1 MPKQRP
7 PFDDNRYEE
16 LKAHGLSQRA
26 IAQEMG
32 MPEAT
37 LRNNLKVLAQSIG
50 EGLPMGDL
58 GPPRQ
63 GSTEVNQGLPEVSH
77 QSTPLGDASIPPSFA
92 PEGLPEEHQGT
103 PPLYVHPGIPDNSE
117 ESPVGAED
125 IAGVYEGMP
134 VLPRTGRQGS
144 DLGPPSEALNPQLAE
159 ALTAAWPDL
168 RQMLAWWRTRQ
179 GEIQEPPAK
188 LERVTYHIA
197 PRWIEAVRREADHT
211 GDSYAAVV
219 NRALKHYFEARL
231 PRAT

>member
-7 PFDDNRYEE
+7 PFDYKRYEE

-26 IAQEMG
+26 IAQEMA

-77 QSTPLGDASIPPSFA
+77 QSTPPGDVSIPLSFA
-92 PEGLPEEHQGT
+92 LKGPLEEHQGT

-117 ESPVGAED
+117 ESPVGTED
-125 IAGVYEGMP
+125 IAGVQEGMP
-134 VLPRTGRQGS
+134 VLPRTPRSRGYGS
-144 DLGPPSEALNPQLAE
+144 
-159 ALTAAWPDL
+159 
-168 RQMLAWWRTRQ
+168 
-179 GEIQEPPAK
+179 
-188 LERVTYHIA
+188 V
-197 PRWIEAVRREADHT
+197 
-211 GDSYAAVV
+211 
-219 NRALKHYFEARL
+219 
-231 PRAT
+231 

>member
-7 PFDDNRYEE
+7 PFDYKRYEE
-16 LKAHGLSQRA
+16 LKAQGLSQRA

-77 QSTPLGDASIPPSFA
+77 QSTPPGGASILLSFA
-92 PEGLPEEHQGT
+92 PEGPLEEHQGT

-117 ESPVGAED
+117 ERPVGTED
-125 IAGVYEGMP
+125 IARVYEGIP

-144 DLGPPSEALNPQLAE
+144 DLGPPSEAL
-159 ALTAAWPDL
+159 TAAWPEL

-179 GEIQEPPAK
+179 GEIQQPPAK

-197 PRWIEAVRREADHT
+197 PRWIEAVRREADLT

-219 NRALKHYFEARL
+219 NRALKHYFEGK
-231 PRAT
+231 AT

>member
-7 PFDDNRYEE
+7 PFDDKRYEE
-16 LKAHGLSQRA
+16 LKAQGLSQRA

-50 EGLPMGDL
+50 EGHPMGDL

-63 GSTEVNQGLPEVSH
+63 GSTEVNQ
-77 QSTPLGDASIPPSFA
+77 
-92 PEGLPEEHQGT
+92 GLPEEHQGT

-125 IAGVYEGMP
+125 IAGVHEGMP

-144 DLGPPSEALNPQLAE
+144 NLGPPSE

-168 RQMLAWWRTRQ
+168 LQMLAWWRTRQ
-179 GEIQEPPAK
+179 GERQEPPAK
-188 LERVTYHIA
+188 LERMTYHIA

-219 NRALKHYFEARL
+219 NRALKHYFEGK
-231 PRAT
+231 AT

>member
-7 PFDDNRYEE
+7 PFDYKRYEK
-16 LKAHGLSQRA
+16 LKTHGLSQRA
-26 IAQEMG
+26 IAQEMS

-63 GSTEVNQGLPEVSH
+63 GSTEVNQGLPE
-77 QSTPLGDASIPPSFA
+77 
-92 PEGLPEEHQGT
+92 EHQGT

-125 IAGVYEGMP
+125 IAGVHEGMP

-144 DLGPPSEALNPQLAE
+144 NLGPPSE

-168 RQMLAWWRTRQ
+168 LQMLAWWRTRQ
-179 GEIQEPPAK
+179 GEIQQPPAK
-188 LERVTYHIA
+188 LERVTYHLA
-197 PRWIEAVRREADHT
+197 PRWIEAVRREADLT

-219 NRALKHYFEARL
+219 NRALKHYFEGK
-231 PRAT
+231 AT